1 MQTITLRRFRE
12 DFTLIELLV
21 VIAIIAILAA
31 MLLPALN
38 QARAKAH
45 SISCINQLKQM
56 NNCEQFYSQD
66 NEGMLAPCLWADGNK
81 NGIQWYCKLQP
92 YAPNLFARPQF
103 KQTKATPL
111 CPAAPATE
119 VGIALAYA
127 SIITNPAGTANHGGY
142 THNRNSGYLSQSGRW
157 NEPYRQSRI
166 VGPSHKLAIADGYYY
181 ELGSFSQCWDPDFG
195 VMAWHRHG
203 GKSVNTLFYDGHA
216 GVIERV
222 PRTATIGGQGVQD
235 YYTTLSK

>member
-1 MQTITLRRFRE
+1 MRKP
-12 DFTLIELLV
+12 FTLIELLV

-45 SISCINQLKQM
+45 GISCVNQLKQM
-56 NNCEQFYSQD
+56 GNCQQFYSQD

-127 SIITNPAGTANHGGY
+127 
-142 THNRNSGYLSQSGRW
+142 
-157 NEPYRQSRI
+157 
-166 VGPSHKLAIADGYYY
+166 
-181 ELGSFSQCWDPDFG
+181 DFCKRF
-195 VMAWHRHG
+195 A
-203 GKSVNTLFYDGHA
+203 
-216 GVIERV
+216 
-222 PRTATIGGQGVQD
+222 
-235 YYTTLSK
+235 